1 LRQPTRSLPEQ
12 TSYLAVGR
20 LQGFVLVLLAAL
32 LWSTLGIFYK
42 TLIGTYGLMPLTI
55 AFFRAALSALFLLV
69 ALAVFRPRWL
79 RVERRDLPLMVSFG
93 LFGVAAFFFV
103 YVNAIDLVGMAV
115 GAVLLYTAPAW
126 VTIISWR
133 FLGESITSRQG
144 VALALAFVG
153 CALVAGIYDLSQIRV
168 NGLGVLFGLASGLT
182 YGLYSVFNK
191 AGVRKYPPW
200 TVLFYGMLV
209 GAMLLFLV
217 QDLSNVAH
225 ALRSPGAVA
234 WLVAL
239 ALLPTLGSGLAFAT
253 GLRFV
258 PVSAASVVANLEPVM
273 AALLAFFILGEVMA
287 GWQMLGGALIVAG
300 AVISS
305 SQA

>member
-1 LRQPTRSLPEQ
+1 LTQPTKHQQDSP
-12 TSYLAVGR
+12 AR
-20 LQGFVLVLLAAL
+20 LKGYAFVLLAAV
-32 LWSTLGIFYK
+32 LWGTLGIFYK
-42 TLIGTYGLMPLTI
+42 TLIGVYGLSPLNI
-55 AFFRAALSALFLLV
+55 AFFRAAFSAFFLLIGLSV
-69 ALAVFRPRWL
+69 LRPQWL
-79 RVERRDLPLMVSFG
+79 RVEWRDLPLLGSFG

-103 YVNAIDLVGMAV
+103 YVNAIDLVGVAV

-126 VTIISWR
+126 VTLISWR
-133 FLGESITSRQG
+133 FLGEPITRSRW
-144 VALALAFVG
+144 VALSLAFVG
-153 CALVAGIYDLSQIRV
+153 CALVAGIYNLDQIRL
-168 NGLGVLFGLASGLT
+168 NWPGILFGLASGLT

-209 GAMLLFLV
+209 GALLLLLA
-217 QDLSNVAH
+217 QDLNEVTR
-225 ALRSPGAVA
+225 ALSSSGAVA

-258 PVSAASVVANLEPVM
+258 PVSAASVVANLEPVV
-273 AALLAFFILGEVMA
+273 ATLLAFLILGEVMA
-287 GWQMLGGALIVAG
+287 GWQVLGGALVITG

-305 SQA
+305 QS